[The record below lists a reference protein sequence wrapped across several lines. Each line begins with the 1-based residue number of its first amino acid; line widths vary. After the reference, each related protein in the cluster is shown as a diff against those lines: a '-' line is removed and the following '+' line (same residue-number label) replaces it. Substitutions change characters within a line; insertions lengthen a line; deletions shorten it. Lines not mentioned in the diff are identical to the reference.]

1 MMPPGT
7 TPTNAMKNAS
17 FANSRVPNLP
27 FLSRAMMMMTSVA
40 TTSRKIIATMRLAA
54 YSHW

>member
-7 TPTNAMKNAS
+7 TPTSAMKNAS

-40 TTSRKIIATMRLAA
+40 TTSKKIIATTRLAA

>member
-1 MMPPGT
+1 MIPPGT
-7 TPTNAMKNAS
+7 TPTSAMKNAS
-17 FANSRVPNLP
+17 LASSRVPNLP

-40 TTSRKIIATMRLAA
+40 TTSRKIIATTRLAA